1 MTKELLSK
9 DIKQFIQKNSNSIL
23 IDVRSKEEWENIG
36 KPDGEKIN
44 LETYFLSIKNI
55 KGEINKNFIAEFE
68 DLKIDRNREILVIC
82 KSGGRSLLVSNLL
95 NKENYNCTNVSD
107 GFEGNDLSNG
117 WKNSGL
123 PIN

>member
-1 MTKELLSK
+1 MYNAFEL
-9 DIKQFIQKNSNSIL
+9 I
-23 IDVRSKEEWENIG
+23 E
-36 KPDGEKIN
+36 
-44 LETYFLSIKNI
+44 
-55 KGEINKNFIAEFE
+55 
-68 DLKIDRNREILVIC
+68 
-82 KSGGRSLLVSNLL
+82 LL